1 MDTASR
7 LPARRSRGIALGASG
22 AAVLLAA
29 LDAYV
34 VVSLLVDIV
43 IDLGVPVNRLER
55 ATPVVTGFLLGYVA
69 AMPLL
74 GQLSDLVGRRLV
86 LQACIAGFAAG
97 SVLTAVADTL
107 PVLVAGRTLQG
118 VAGGALLPV
127 TMALVADFWAAHEP
141 ARRSAAL
148 GLVGAAQEL
157 GSVLG
162 PVYGAGVAAL
172 LGSWRGVFWVNVP
185 LAAVAAVAV
194 QLTVPG
200 GRTAGRRAADA
211 AVPLA
216 PDVTSVAPSAPNG
229 TFGAAAAAA
238 SASAAT
244 GAAAAAAA
252 SAAAGGAAT
261 AAASAAA
268 TRGPRLDVV
277 GGVLLAV
284 ALGLAV
290 VGLYNPDPEHGV
302 LPPWGPPAI
311 LAAVALFAAF
321 LAWERRASTRLLDPT
336 GVRMPVY
343 LATLAASAA
352 AGAALLVTLVDV
364 QVFAQT
370 LLDRDAVGGT
380 ALLARFLVAL
390 PVGAVLGGLLGGR
403 LPQRWVIVAGMLL
416 AALGYLLI
424 SRWPVTVLAARH
436 DLWLVSVP
444 RLDADLAI
452 AGLGLGLTIAP
463 LAAAALRAV
472 PAAQHGV
479 ASAGVVVARMTGMLV
494 GVAALAAY
502 GLHRFRVLT
511 ASLDTP
517 LPFGVP
523 VDEFNRRMAAY
534 QQAVDSALLT
544 EYREIF
550 LAAGGICVLGA
561 LAALLVDN
569 RGAEPAT

>member
-1 MDTASR
+1 VATATGG
-7 LPARRSRGIALGASG
+7 RSGRAVALGAG
-22 AAVLLAA
+22 GVAVLVAA

-43 IDLGVPVNRLER
+43 IDLGVPVNHLER

-86 LQACIAGFAAG
+86 LQGCIVGFAVG
-97 SVLTAVADTL
+97 SVMTAAAATL
-107 PVLVAGRTLQG
+107 PVLVAGRVVQG

-127 TMALVADFWAAHEP
+127 TMALVGDLWTEAG
-141 ARRSAAL
+141 RRSGVL

-162 PVYGAGVAAL
+162 PAYGAALAAL
-172 LGSWRGVFWVNVP
+172 LGGWRGVFWVNVP
-185 LAAVAAVAV
+185 LAVAAAVAV

-200 GRTAGRRAADA
+200 GRPVRAG
-211 AVPLA
+211 P
-216 PDVTSVAPSAPNG
+216 
-229 TFGAAAAAA
+229 
-238 SASAAT
+238 
-244 GAAAAAAA
+244 
-252 SAAAGGAAT
+252 AGP
-261 AAASAAA
+261 
-268 TRGPRLDVV
+268 RRLDVV
-277 GGVLLAV
+277 GGLLLAT

-290 VGLYNPDPEHGV
+290 VGLYNPDPDRGM
-302 LPPWGPPAI
+302 LAPWGLPVV
-311 LAAVALFAAF
+311 LAAGAAFAAF
-321 LAWERRASTRLLDPT
+321 LLWERRARTRLLDPA
-336 GVRMPVY
+336 GVRMAMY
-343 LATLAASAA
+343 LAVLATSAA

-390 PVGAVLGGLLGGR
+390 PVGAVLGGLVAAR
-403 LPQRWVIVAGMLL
+403 LAERWVVSAGMAL
-416 AALGYLLI
+416 AAAGYLLV
-424 SRWPVTVLAARH
+424 SRWPAGVLAARH
-436 DLWLVSVP
+436 DLWLVTLP
-444 RLDADLAI
+444 RLDTDLAV

-463 LAAAALRAV
+463 LASAALRAV

-479 ASAGVVVARMTGMLV
+479 ASAGVVVARMTGMLI

-511 ASLDTP
+511 ADLPTP
-517 LPFGVP
+517 LPFGIP
-523 VDEFNRRMAAY
+523 AEEFDRRMAVY
-534 QQAVDSALLT
+534 RKAVDAALLT

-550 LAAGGICVLGA
+550 LLASAICLLGA
-561 LAALLVDN
+561 VTAVAVGG
-569 RGAEPAT
+569 RWSVRVRP

>member
-1 MDTASR
+1 V
-7 LPARRSRGIALGASG
+7 
-22 AAVLLAA
+22 AVLLAA

-43 IDLGVPVNRLER
+43 VDLGVPVNRLER

-74 GQLSDLVGRRLV
+74 GQLSDRVGRRLV

-97 SVLTAVADTL
+97 SVVTAMAGTL

-118 VAGGALLPV
+118 VAGGGLLPV
-127 TMALVADFWAAHEP
+127 TMALVADFWAAHS
-141 ARRSAAL
+141 RSTAL
-148 GLVGAAQEL
+148 GVVGAVQEL
-157 GSVLG
+157 GSVVG
-162 PVYGAGVAAL
+162 PVYGAGLAAL
-172 LGSWRGVFWVNVP
+172 LGGWRGVFWVNVP
-185 LAAVAAVAV
+185 LAVVAAVAV

-200 GRTAGRRAADA
+200 RRSIAGRTIEDGAG
-211 AVPLA
+211 P
-216 PDVTSVAPSAPNG
+216 PVA
-229 TFGAAAAAA
+229 GA
-238 SASAAT
+238 
-244 GAAAAAAA
+244 
-252 SAAAGGAAT
+252 
-261 AAASAAA
+261 
-268 TRGPRLDVV
+268 RLDVV
-277 GGVLLAV
+277 GGVLLAA

-290 VGLYNPDPEHGV
+290 VGLYNPQPERGV
-302 LPPWGPPAI
+302 LPAWGLTAV
-311 LAAVALFAAF
+311 LCAAALLAAF
-321 LAWERRASTRLLDPT
+321 LLWERRATTRLLDPT
-336 GVRMPVY
+336 GVRMRVY
-343 LATLAASAA
+343 LAVLATSAA

-390 PVGAVLGGLLGGR
+390 PVGAVLGGLLGAR
-403 LPQRWVIVAGMLL
+403 LAERWVIAAGMLL

-424 SRWPVTVLAARH
+424 SQWPADVLAARH

-444 RLDADLAI
+444 RLDTDLAV

-494 GVAALAAY
+494 GVSALAAY

-523 VDEFNRRMAAY
+523 ADEFDRRMAAY
-534 QQAVDSALLT
+534 QQAVDAALLT

-550 LAAGGICVLGA
+550 LAASGICVLGA
-561 LAALLVDN
+561 LAALAIGTAIGTAS
-569 RGAEPAT
+569 GAASNTATLTRRAGRA

>member
-1 MDTASR
+1 MVMTDTASR
-7 LPARRSRGIALGASG
+7 LPTGWKRWKRSGGWGRRVALGAGG

-43 IDLGVPVNRLER
+43 VDLGVPLNRIER

-74 GQLSDLVGRRLV
+74 GQLSDRVGRRLV
-86 LQACIAGFAAG
+86 LQVCIAGFAAG
-97 SVLTAVADTL
+97 SVVTAMAGTL

-118 VAGGALLPV
+118 IAGGGLLPV
-127 TMALVADFWAAHEP
+127 TMALVADFWATH
-141 ARRSAAL
+141 RRSTAL

-162 PVYGAGVAAL
+162 PVYGAGLAAL
-172 LGSWRGVFWVNVP
+172 LGGWRGVFWINVP
-185 LAAVAAVAV
+185 LAVAAAVAV

-200 GRTAGRRAADA
+200 RITNSRTTNSPTTNSPTTNSRTVDGHGR
-211 AVPLA
+211 P
-216 PDVTSVAPSAPNG
+216 
-229 TFGAAAAAA
+229 
-238 SASAAT
+238 T
-244 GAAAAAAA
+244 GA
-252 SAAAGGAAT
+252 GAPP
-261 AAASAAA
+261 A
-268 TRGPRLDVV
+268 TRLERVDVV
-277 GGVLLAV
+277 GGVLLAA

-290 VGLYNPDPEHGV
+290 VGLYNPEPEHGV
-302 LPPWGPPAI
+302 LPPWG
-311 LAAVALFAAF
+311 LAAVLGAAALFAAF
-321 LAWERRASTRLLDPT
+321 LLWERRATTRLLDPT
-336 GVRMPVY
+336 GVRMTVY
-343 LATLAASAA
+343 LAALAASAA

-364 QVFAQT
+364 QVFAQV
-370 LLDRDAVGGT
+370 LLNRDAMGGT

-403 LPQRWVIVAGMLL
+403 LPARGVIAAGMLL

-424 SRWPVTVLAARH
+424 SRWPADVLAARH
-436 DLWLVSVP
+436 DLWLVSLP
-444 RLDADLAI
+444 RLDTDLAV

-463 LAAAALRAV
+463 LAAAALHAV

-502 GLHRFRVLT
+502 GLHRFRELT
-511 ASLDTP
+511 ASLNTP

-523 VDEFNRRMAAY
+523 ADEFDRQMVAY
-534 QQAVDSALLT
+534 QQAVDAALLT

-561 LAALLVDN
+561 LAALAIDTAHL
-569 RGAEPAT
+569 RQPGHPGQTGPPA